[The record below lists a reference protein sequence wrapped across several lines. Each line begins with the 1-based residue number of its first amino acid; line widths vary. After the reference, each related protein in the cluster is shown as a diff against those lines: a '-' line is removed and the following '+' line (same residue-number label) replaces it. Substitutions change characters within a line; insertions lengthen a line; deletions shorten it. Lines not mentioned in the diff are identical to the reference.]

1 MFGIELLIVAV
12 AELLAEQFQVGSA
25 DEQDARFLGELH
37 DGLVGKSLLCILVG
51 LVEVAQTG
59 NLHQPHAFLSFDGD
73 VEVAHDE
80 AGEVEP
86 CHLVEQLVLV
96 HRVGRV
102 GDDEEELGVAL
113 VAQFSGRNRVAVAEH
128 GGSPAP
134 HIIEVEFTAVYA
146 LARFHAVHNHA
157 GHLAD
162 AAVGIFL
169 HHGVHG
175 SQASLHVA
183 VVQLA
188 QSAYEDEF
196 VAVGAQGES
205 GVGDDHI
212 GVHFLAAVGFKRLV
226 GGGIERVFHVH
237 AEA

>member
-1 MFGIELLIVAV
+1 MLGIERLVVAE
-12 AELLAEQFQVGSA
+12 AELLAEQLQVGPA
-25 DEQDARFLGELH
+25 DKQDACFLGELH
-37 DGLVGKSLLCILVG
+37 DGLVGKCLLCILVG
-51 LVEVAQTG
+51 LVEVSQAG

-113 VAQFSGRNRVAVAEH
+113 VAQFAGRYRVAVAEH

-134 HIIEVEFTAVYA
+134 HIVEVEFSSVYA

-169 HHGVHG
+169 HYGVHG
-175 SQASLHVA
+175 CQASLHIA
-183 VVQLA
+183 VVQFA
-188 QSAYEDEF
+188 QSTYEDEF
-196 VAVGAQGES
+196 VAVGAQWES
-205 GVGDDHI
+205 CVGDDHV
-212 GVHFLAAVGFKRLV
+212 GVHFLASVGFEGLV
-226 GGGIERVFHVH
+226 GSGIERVFHVH